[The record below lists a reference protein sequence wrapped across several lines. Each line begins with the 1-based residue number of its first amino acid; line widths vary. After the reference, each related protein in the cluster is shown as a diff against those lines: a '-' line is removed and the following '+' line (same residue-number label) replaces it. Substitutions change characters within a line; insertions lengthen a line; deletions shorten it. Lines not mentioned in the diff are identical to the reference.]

1 MSSSKALLNLIL
13 PPAPVGKRILATL
26 CDLILIFFLSL
37 FVVGKLWLP
46 VYHADVVIQFKLLLL
61 EYTKQLQAGQFL
73 EFFNQINT
81 NKAIVDMFVSVDRI
95 LFFIAWAYYSLNGIF
110 LQGGS
115 LGKQIFNLRVLKLS
129 TLKFPNYGESI
140 LRSGILTFFLFSAW
154 PFGMCLNLCFICLNS
169 MHRGFHDWFC
179 QTYVVSYEVLEQI
192 KEKMLS
198 AANQNE
204 SNLDSD

>member
-1 MSSSKALLNLIL
+1 MSSKTLLNLIL
-13 PPAPVGKRILATL
+13 PAAPVGKRILATL
-26 CDLILIFFLSL
+26 CDLVLVFFLSV

-46 VYHADVVIQFKLLLL
+46 IYHADVVIQFKLLLI
-61 EYTKQLQAGQFL
+61 EYTEQLHAGQFL
-73 EFFNQINT
+73 EIFNQLNN
-81 NKAIVDMFVSVDRI
+81 NKAIIDMFVSVDRL
-95 LFFIAWAYYSLNGIF
+95 LFFIVWAYYSLNGIF

-154 PFGMCLNLCFICLNS
+154 PFCMCLNLCFICLNG

-192 KEKMLS
+192 KEKMLLS
-198 AANQNE
+198 AGQKE